1 MSTINTKKVVPSKP
15 AITAL
20 VQTGS
25 GQAVNAEGTT
35 KSDGTPLNTGDLDPI
50 LVHDS
55 NPAIAGW
62 GQGKILANQA
72 QGVFVNAH

>member
-1 MSTINTKKVVPSKP
+1 MSTINTKKVVPSNP
-15 AITAL
+15 AIVAQ

-25 GQAVNAEGTT
+25 GQAVNAEGTA
-35 KSDGTPLNTGDLDPI
+35 KSDGSVLNTGDLDPVLI
-50 LVHDS
+50 HDS

>member
-15 AITAL
+15 AIVAQ

-55 NPAIAGW
+55 NSAIAGW

>member
-1 MSTINTKKVVPSKP
+1 MSTIATKKVIKTSPTIVV
-15 AITAL
+15 A

-25 GQAVNAEGTT
+25 GQSVNAEGTA
-35 KSDGTPLNTGDLDPI
+35 KSDGTVLNTGDLDPV

-62 GQGKILANQA
+62 GQAKILANQA
-72 QGVFVNAH
+72 AGVFVNAH